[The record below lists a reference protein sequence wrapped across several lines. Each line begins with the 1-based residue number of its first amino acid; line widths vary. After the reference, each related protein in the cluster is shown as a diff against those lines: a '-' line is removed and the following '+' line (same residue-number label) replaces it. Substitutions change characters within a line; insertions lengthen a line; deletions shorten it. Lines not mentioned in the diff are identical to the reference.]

1 MKRRIYKIGIC
12 IVTIGIVFILFCN
25 IDVRAEKLEKYEKEK
40 MQENMTTEKLEEDM
54 VEKEEIKLTQEYV
67 CSEFGIDESEFEGVD
82 FEDFVAYY
90 DLSYDTIHNELVGY
104 LLRRYKED
112 YGKVRTPDYRQV
124 FGKAEEAKL
133 TEENQDTIAIVFLSQ
148 VTGEEH
154 HYHIFDFEIGK
165 IIIGEGSES
174 TILEDE
180 IVGEADEQVK
190 EELIELFEKYN
201 VYSWETKPQKT
212 RSGDIV
218 GTLPSWSFEIK
229 FSDNTIYRIHG
240 DTFTDETAPES
251 FDLFVNDLKALA
263 TSSSEE

>member
-1 MKRRIYKIGIC
+1 MKRNVHKVIISAMILHTVCFLLGCKDIEDEKSLDNPIETVVEENQ
-12 IVTIGIVFILFCN
+12 IEDNEDTSMKVT
-25 IDVRAEKLEKYEKEK
+25 
-40 MQENMTTEKLEEDM
+40 M
-54 VEKEEIKLTQEYV
+54 EYV
-67 CSEFGIDESEFEGVD
+67 CKEYNMDESDFEGVD
-82 FEDFVAYY
+82 FEDFV
-90 DLSYDTIHNELVGY
+90 NEFNLTYEKIKKENVKV
-104 LLRRYKED
+104 LLQCYKED
-112 YGKVRTPDYRQV
+112 YGKVKTPDYRQV
-124 FGKAEEAKL
+124 FAMVNEAKL
-133 TEENQDTIAIVFLSQ
+133 TEENQDTIAIVLLSQ
-148 VTGEEH
+148 IKGEEH

-212 RSGDIV
+212 WSGDIV
-218 GTLPSWSFEIK
+218 GTLPSWSFKVK

-263 TSSSEE
+263 TSSQN